1 MPATEKISFENKSS
15 TKTSNE
21 SRKRKSTDDIDSPPN
36 KIKPAEESSPLGLD
50 TRLKEF
56 LKEYPTNSPK
66 NNKENEERM
75 IYKALF
81 QLHTIIGQ
89 HDENGRPNSILR
101 NAEPRDWETDKK
113 LKRYSRQVTEA
124 KKLLPFIRGKLKN
137 LERKQSPK

>member
-1 MPATEKISFENKSS
+1 MPATEKISFENKSG
-15 TKTSNE
+15 KTGE
-21 SRKRKSTDDIDSPPN
+21 SRKRKSTDDGDAPPN

-56 LKEYPTNSPK
+56 LKEQSANSPK

-101 NAEPRDWETDKK
+101 NAEARDWETDKK

-124 KKLLPFIRGKLKN
+124 RKLLPFIRGKLKN